1 MQQEQQ
7 EQDSDE
13 GEDIV
18 EESGTEA
25 TEDTESL
32 VESSAASSS
41 VHITPPDFLQ
51 PGGGASQAAMTQ
63 AQAQRSR
70 ADQLAATRG
79 LSVTTSDKT
88 SRRHSR
94 MVGGGMGVAVGLPAS
109 PRPPPQQQQ
118 QQHAQLTPPEGGLPN
133 PHSPAQATLANS
145 PLRPT

>member
-1 MQQEQQ
+1 M
-7 EQDSDE
+7 
-13 GEDIV
+13 
-18 EESGTEA
+18 
-25 TEDTESL
+25 
-32 VESSAASSS
+32 ESSAASSS
-41 VHITPPDFLQ
+41 AHIPFEFAQ
-51 PGGGASQAAMTQ
+51 PGPASS

-70 ADQLAATRG
+70 AAQLAATRG

-118 QQHAQLTPPEGGLPN
+118 QQQQQHAQLTPPEGGPPN